1 MHTHTNI
8 STQTIY
14 ASRCHTHWA
23 HFRDH
28 SLPLTTLEHTR
39 PGVPYA
45 DAQYSP
51 APTGTD
57 QFQEGAW
64 MWMAGKDVSTP
75 FHGGYTNWATRD
87 GEPNNLNPDYTGP
100 ANCVRISF
108 PAPFLWRDVVRP

>member
-1 MHTHTNI
+1 
-8 STQTIY
+8 
-14 ASRCHTHWA
+14 
-23 HFRDH
+23 
-28 SLPLTTLEHTR
+28 
-39 PGVPYA
+39 
-45 DAQYSP
+45 
-51 APTGTD
+51 
-57 QFQEGAW
+57 